1 MTEEIQEE
9 NSNEKGSLW
18 QKWDLHIHSPLSF
31 LENQFDNDWENWIS
45 KIKTEQI
52 KVIGLTNYFRFN
64 HISEQSEIDFVR
76 EKLKDTGIVVFPNL
90 EFRLSQPNKEGEYIN
105 LHILFSEQVT
115 TKRIE
120 AFLSRLKLDD
130 DTYCSDLNT
139 DADFKGATISKK
151 ELENKL
157 KEDFERYE
165 DYLVVCCPNGYG
177 GFRADNREGRS
188 VKVATLFDK
197 LADFFFARPQDRD
210 YFLTDNR
217 YENSIPKA
225 VVFCSDAHKVDEIGG
240 EKFTWVKADRTFDG
254 LKQIMYEPFGRIKLQ
269 VDNPDFEFDKPVFDS
284 IEINSIT
291 PILNV
296 ENSNLQFNVRK
307 IPLNRNLVSIIGG
320 RGKGKSMLINYI
332 GKGYGK
338 EINSRLDEKII
349 LNESFTINW
358 LQSFE
363 SQINNYHSLENRELP
378 FTFIYQSKIKE
389 IAEDYEELKKE
400 VIEILKGAGYKKPDN
415 QYNEIETKEKL
426 QTYLNIKNWLSD
438 KNEDGT
444 LKNDKSKLLRRIDSI
459 NDNINLAA
467 DINNK
472 EQLEKYIENLS
483 KIEKHN
489 TEIVKLTTLKEEIV
503 TFKTRINVSLSDLQ
517 ITQITTDIQEQEID
531 SKIQDLRTNITV
543 ALEENENIKTE
554 KFKDFKGDLS
564 QILNNLESYKNEIAE
579 LNKKIGYIIEKEQEL
594 INSRVAINQVLES
607 HKNKLALEL
616 NSINET
622 WQNKIFNNPNRGSKE
637 NELIK
642 SILDKRG
649 IKIQSEIFFNRNQ
662 FSHSAQKCIN
672 GQVIKSKQ
680 DRVFDLLRTGDNIP
694 QSILDITFEKLEE
707 IIETS
712 PGAFWGDLDNHLAN
726 IFLSNELRDKY
737 IFVRPTITLD
747 DTPLE
752 DLSAGQ
758 KGTIY
763 LCLKLATQ
771 TFGGPLIFD
780 QPEDDLDNEFIN
792 EELIKLFTEIKEF
805 RQIIIVS
812 HNANLV
818 VNADSEQVII
828 ANNNSGLL
836 TYDSGSLENETINKR
851 ICKILEGGKTAFEKR
866 RNKYKEIK

>member
-1 MTEEIQEE
+1 MTERI
-9 NSNEKGSLW
+9 SLPSSIEKGSLW
-18 QKWDLHIHSPLSF
+18 HKWDLHIHSPLSF
-31 LENQFDNDWENWIS
+31 LENQYNNEWEIWIN
-45 KIKTEQI
+45 KLMTENI

-64 HISEQSEIDFVR
+64 YISDQSEIDFVR
-76 EKLKDTGIVVFPNL
+76 EKLKDTGIIVFPNL

-105 LHILFSEQVT
+105 LHIIFSEQVK

-120 AFLSRLKLDD
+120 EFLSRLRLDD
-130 DTYCSDLNT
+130 ETYCSDLKT
-139 DADFKGATISKK
+139 EADFKGATISKK

-197 LADFFFARPQDRD
+197 LADFFFARPQDRE
-210 YFLTDNR
+210 YFLKANR

-225 VVFCSDAHKVDEIGG
+225 VAFCSDAHKIDGIGG
-240 EKFTWVKADRTFDG
+240 DKFTWVKADRTFDG
-254 LKQIMYEPFGRIKLQ
+254 LKQIIYEPYGRIKIQ
-269 VDNPDFEFDKPVFDS
+269 VENPDFEFDKPVFDS

-291 PILNV
+291 PLL
-296 ENSNLQFNVRK
+296 ENSNLQFNTQK
-307 IPLNRNLVSIIGG
+307 IPLNRNLISVIGG

-338 EINSRLDEKII
+338 EINSRLNEKII
-349 LNESFTINW
+349 LNKEFTINW
-358 LQSFE
+358 LQSFD
-363 SQINNYHSLENRELP
+363 SQIKNYHSLENRELP

-400 VIEILKGAGYKKPDN
+400 VVEILKGAGYKKPEN

-426 QTYLNIKNWLSD
+426 QNYLNIKNWLSD

-444 LKNDKSKLLRRIDSI
+444 LKNDKSKFLKRIDSI

-472 EQLEKYIENLS
+472 EQLEKYIHNLN
-483 KIEKHN
+483 KVEIYK
-489 TEIVKLTTLKEEIV
+489 TEIVKLTILKEEIV
-503 TFKTRINVSLSDLQ
+503 TFKTKINVSLSELH
-517 ITQITTDIQEQEID
+517 ITQITTDIQEQDID
-531 SKIQDLRTNITV
+531 SKVQDLRTNIAK
-543 ALEENENIKTE
+543 ALDENEKIKTE

-579 LNKKIGYIIEKEQEL
+579 LNKKIGYIVEKEKEL
-594 INSRVAINQVLES
+594 LNSKVAINQVLES
-607 HKNKLALEL
+607 HKNKLELEL

-622 WQNKIFNNPNRGSKE
+622 WQNKIFNNPNRGIKE

-649 IKIQSEIFFNRNQ
+649 IKIQSEIFFNKNQ
-662 FSHSAQKCIN
+662 FSNSVQKCIN
-672 GQVIKSKQ
+672 GQVIKFKQ
-680 DRVFDLLRTGDNIP
+680 DRVFDLLKTGDNIP
-694 QSILDITFEKLEE
+694 HSILNITIEKLEE
-707 IIETS
+707 IIETN
-712 PGAFWGDLDNHLAN
+712 PGAFRSNIDNHLAN
-726 IFLSNELRDKY
+726 IFLSNELREKY
-737 IFVRPTITLD
+737 IFIRPTITFD
-747 DTPLE
+747 DIPLE

-828 ANNNSGLL
+828 ANNNNGLL

-851 ICKILEGGKTAFEKR
+851 ICKILEGGKSAFEKR

>member
-1 MTEEIQEE
+1 MTEEIKTQD
-9 NSNEKGSLW
+9 SNERGSLW

-31 LENQFDNDWENWIS
+31 LENQYADDWENWIQ
-45 KIKTEQI
+45 KLKTEQI

-64 HISEQSEIDFVR
+64 HIADECEIDHVR
-76 EKLKDTGIVVFPNL
+76 EKLKDSEIVVFPNL

-105 LHILFSEQVT
+105 LHILFSEQVAS
-115 TKRIE
+115 KRIVD
-120 AFLSRLKLDD
+120 FLSRLRLDD
-130 DTYCSDLNT
+130 ETYCSDLKT

-210 YFLTDNR
+210 YFLDDSR

-225 VVFCSDAHKVDEIGG
+225 VAYCSDAHKNIDIGG
-240 EKFTWVKADRTFDG
+240 EKFTWIKADRTFDG
-254 LKQIMYEPFGRIKLQ
+254 LKQIMYEPFGRVKIQ
-269 VDNPDFEFDKPVFDS
+269 SDSPDFEFDKPVFDS
-284 IEINSIT
+284 IEITSIT
-291 PILNV
+291 PVLNV
-296 ENSNLQFNVRK
+296 ENSNLQFSKRK

-349 LNESFTINW
+349 LKDSFSINW

-363 SQINNYHSLENRELP
+363 SQIKNYHSLENRELP

-400 VIEILKGAGYKKPDN
+400 VIEILKGAGYKKPDSL
-415 QYNEIETKEKL
+415 YNEVETKDKL
-426 QTYLNIKNWLSD
+426 QTYLNIKSWLSD

-444 LKNDKSKLLRRIDSI
+444 LKNDKTKLSQRIDSI

-472 EQLEKYIENLS
+472 EQLEKYIENLG
-483 KIEKHN
+483 KVEKCN
-489 TEIVKLTTLKEEIV
+489 ADIVKLANIKEEIIG
-503 TFKTRINVSLSDLQ
+503 FKNKINTNLAEFQ
-517 ITQITTDIQEQEID
+517 ITLIATDIQEQEID
-531 SKIQDLRTNITV
+531 SKILSLRGDITF
-543 ALEENENIKTE
+543 ALAENENIRAE

-564 QILNNLESYKNEIAE
+564 QILNNLESYKNEIAD
-579 LNKKIGYIIEKEQEL
+579 LNKKILYINEKEQEL
-594 INSRVAINQVLES
+594 IEAKVAINQVLES
-607 HKNKLALEL
+607 HKNHLGLEL

-622 WQNKIFNNPNRGSKE
+622 WANKIFNNPNRGSRE

-662 FSHSAQKCIN
+662 FSHSAQKSIN

-680 DRVFDLLRTGDNIP
+680 DRVFELLRTGDNIP
-694 QSILDITFEKLEE
+694 QSILDITIEKLEE
-707 IIETS
+707 IIESNT
-712 PGAFWGDLDNHLAN
+712 GAFWNELDNHLAN
-726 IFLSNELRDKY
+726 IFLSKEQRDKY

-763 LCLKLATQ
+763 LCLNWQLKLLVDRSFLT
-771 TFGGPLIFD
+771 
-780 QPEDDLDNEFIN
+780 
-792 EELIKLFTEIKEF
+792 
-805 RQIIIVS
+805 
-812 HNANLV
+812 NLKM
-818 VNADSEQVII
+818 I
-828 ANNNSGLL
+828 
-836 TYDSGSLENETINKR
+836 
-851 ICKILEGGKTAFEKR
+851 
-866 RNKYKEIK
+866 